1 MIRIFSLLLLC
12 GLFSGYGYASC
23 YGNGIQYGA
32 PIFVDLSDKLTEQ
45 NPVWQGSFYTQYS
58 GTFSCTTG
66 SSTFGY
72 TRILSTDSSKATILG
87 FSDGKYWVRA
97 EITNDVTNKE
107 LSGWGSHTASE
118 LNVPMTIRFSLVS
131 KTGSAV
137 IAGDT
142 YPIDDV
148 MFVTDLSGL
157 SFLEII
163 AWPLKQLGKI
173 LTWLF
178 NGFHWPYDQR
188 DMYGQPMNIKYAPK
202 MTTCSFDNAGLAV
215 KLPTVGLAQV
225 GKNSR
230 SGLTPFTLNLS
241 CQNMRA
247 NGTSDRAIDMFLS
260 SNNLLSSDHTVL
272 IDNSADAAKGIGIRL
287 VKMDTS
293 NSPVMMSLSNVDRGS
308 ATSLFNVP
316 AGGALN
322 NRFAIGMAAYY
333 YPYNL
338 GGATSGAIN
347 SSATLNIIYK

>member
-12 GLFSGYGYASC
+12 GLFSGYGHASC
-23 YGNGIQYGA
+23 YGSGIQYA
-32 PIFVDLSDKLTEQ
+32 SPIFVDLSDKLTEQ
-45 NPVWQGSFYTQYS
+45 NPVWQGSFFTQYAGS
-58 GTFSCTTG
+58 FSCSTG
-66 SSTFGY
+66 NSTFGY

-97 EITNDVTNKE
+97 EIVNNVDNKD
-107 LSGWGSHTASE
+107 LKGTGRHSAAE
-118 LNVPMTIRFSLVS
+118 LNVPMDIRFTLVN
-131 KTGSAV
+131 KTGTS

-142 YPIDDV
+142 ARLNDV
-148 MFVTDLSGL
+148 LFVTDLSGMSL
-157 SFLEII
+157 WEII
-163 AWPLKQLGKI
+163 LWPAKQLLKI

-178 NGFHWPYDQR
+178 NGFNWPYDQR

-215 KLPTVGLAQV
+215 KLPTVGLSQV

-230 SGLTPFTLNLS
+230 TGLTPFTLNLS

-247 NGTSDRAIDMFLS
+247 NGTSDRAINMFLS
-260 SNNLLSSDHTVL
+260 SNNLQASDNTVL
-272 IDNSADAAKGIGIRL
+272 IDKNAGAATGIGIRL
-287 VKMDTS
+287 VKMDAP
-293 NSPVMMSLSNVDRGS
+293 NSPVIMSLSNIERGS

-322 NRFAIGMAAYY
+322 SRFTIGMAAYY

-338 GGATSGAIN
+338 AEMTSGAIN